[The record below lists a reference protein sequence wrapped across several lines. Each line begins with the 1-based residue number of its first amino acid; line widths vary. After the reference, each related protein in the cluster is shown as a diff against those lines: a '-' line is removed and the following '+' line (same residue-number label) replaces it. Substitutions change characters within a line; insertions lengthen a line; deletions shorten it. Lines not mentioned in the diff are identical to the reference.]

1 MHGFLN
7 VNKPAGMSSFAVVK
21 RVRKYFKKRRVGHLG
36 TLDPMA
42 EGVLPIAVGAATR
55 IIEFIMDVPKGYR
68 AEMTLGAVSD
78 TQDAWG
84 VLTYISEKRDCELP
98 ELKQV
103 LESFRGE
110 IQQVPPMYSALN
122 YQGQRLYQLARQG
135 VSVDVKPRSVTIYSL
150 ELVEAPPGNRLD
162 RVVLDVV
169 CSKGTYIRTLCH
181 DIGQILGC
189 GAYLS
194 GLVRYSSGSFRLE
207 EAIELE
213 KLEQQ
218 LAHGEYST
226 LLPLDYPIN
235 HLSRVVLQD
244 KEDVRKILNGNT
256 IDIETGSYA
265 GPVRIYSP
273 EGQLLALG
281 RILTDSSGQIRVK
294 PDKVFNY
301 NKG

>member
-1 MHGFLN
+1 
-7 VNKPAGMSSFAVVK
+7 MSSFAVVK

-42 EGVLPIAVGAATR
+42 TGVLPLAVGAATR

-84 VLTYISEKRDCELP
+84 ELTYISENPDCALG

-103 LESFRGE
+103 LKSFQGE

-135 VSVDVKPRSVTIYSL
+135 VSVDVKPRSITIYSL
-150 ELVEAPPGNRLD
+150 ELAEVPPENRLD
-162 RVVLDVV
+162 RVVLDIV

-181 DIGQILGC
+181 DIGQRLGC

-194 GLVRYSSGSFRLE
+194 SLVRYFSGPFRLE
-207 EAIELE
+207 DAIELE
-213 KLEQQ
+213 RLEQQ
-218 LAHGEYST
+218 LSYGDYSM
-226 LLPLDYPIN
+226 LLPLDYPIT
-235 HLSRVVLQD
+235 HLSRIVLPND
-244 KEDVRKILNGNT
+244 EDVRKILNGNT
-256 IDIETGSYA
+256 IDIETVENGIYA
-265 GPVRIYSP
+265 DLVRVYSP
-273 EGQLLALG
+273 EEQLLALG
-281 RILTDSSGQIRVK
+281 RILTGSSGQIRVK
-294 PDKVFNY
+294 PDKVFNLQ
-301 NKG
+301 